1 MFRRRVY
8 LAPFFLFTADRFIL
22 SGAHMITKE
31 MTISEI
37 LRRYPQTLPI
47 FNRYGLDCYD
57 CQIAEY
63 EQLEHGA
70 SVHKVDINALITE
83 LNSQTTH

>member
-1 MFRRRVY
+1 
-8 LAPFFLFTADRFIL
+8 
-22 SGAHMITKE
+22 MITKE

-37 LRRYPQTLPI
+37 LRRYPETLAI

-63 EQLEHGA
+63 EQLQHGA
-70 SVHKVDINALITE
+70 SVHKVDINALIAE
-83 LNSQTTH
+83 LNSHTTH